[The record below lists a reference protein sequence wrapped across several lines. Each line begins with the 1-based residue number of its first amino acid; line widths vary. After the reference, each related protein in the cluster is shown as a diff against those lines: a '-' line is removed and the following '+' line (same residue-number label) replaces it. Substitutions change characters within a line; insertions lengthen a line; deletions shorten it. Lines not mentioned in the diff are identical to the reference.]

1 MEHNHSRS
9 DASPNPKLGPGQFC
23 GRILKKRDAAG
34 SILTEYAYAPH
45 TKITNHSHVL
55 PYFSILLRGAYRE
68 TSGNRVRDCKPATL
82 LFHPEGELHAD
93 QFHHAYCRI
102 FSFEIGTQWLERAR
116 ECSVALAE
124 PAQFRAG
131 PAVWFATKL
140 YRELD
145 AIDDVSSLVVEG
157 LLLEILA
164 EISRQRRSLV
174 ARQPPRWLKEA
185 RDLLHDNFSES
196 LSLGAIAKEVE
207 IHPVHLS
214 REFRRFFHYSI
225 GEYVRKLR
233 IQFACN
239 QIASSD
245 RPFFEIAAAAGFADH
260 GHFTR
265 NFKRLTGLTPLQY
278 RKTFRSR

>member
-1 MEHNHSRS
+1 MEHNNPRS
-9 DASPNPKLGPGQFC
+9 DADPNPILGPGQFC
-23 GRILKKRDAAG
+23 GRILSKRDAAG

-55 PYFSILLRGAYRE
+55 PYFSIILKGAYHE
-68 TSGNRVRDCKPATL
+68 TSENRVRECKPATL
-82 LFHPEGELHAD
+82 LFHPQGELHAD
-93 QFHHAYCRI
+93 DFHQGYSRV
-102 FSFEIGTQWLERAR
+102 FSFEMGAQWLERAR
-116 ECSVALAE
+116 QCSIPLLGPV
-124 PAQFRAG
+124 QFHTG
-131 PAVWFATKL
+131 PAVWLATKL
-140 YRELD
+140 YRELYATDD
-145 AIDDVSSLVVEG
+145 ASLLVVEG

-164 EISRQRRSLV
+164 EISRQRNPPV
-174 ARQPPRWLKEA
+174 TRQPPLWLKEA
-185 RDLLHDNFSES
+185 RNLLRANFSES
-196 LSLGAIAKEVE
+196 LSIDAIAKAVE

-214 REFRRFFHYSI
+214 REFRRFYQYSI

-233 IQFACN
+233 IEFACH
-239 QIASSD
+239 QVASSN